1 MDILSKLQ
9 APEGAVKGRTRVGR
23 GVGSGLGK
31 TAGRGQKGQKAR
43 SKGNIN
49 KLHFQG
55 GQTPMQRRLPKRGF
69 RNPLAPV
76 VANVNVGDLDRFDA
90 GTDVSTEALR
100 KLRLVRGRFDIL
112 KILGNG
118 DLTKN
123 ITVTAH
129 KFSKSAAEK
138 IEKAGGKAVVLAPPA
153 ARSTMG
159 ARPAKPGS
167 ASKPGGA
174 RPDKPGAAAPNPPGA
189 KPSAPQAS

>member
-9 APEGAVKGRTRVGR
+9 APEGANTKRLRVGR

-69 RNPLAPV
+69 KNPLGPV

-90 GTDVSTEALR
+90 GAEVNAASLR
-100 KLRLVRGRFDIL
+100 DRRLVRGRFDVL

-118 DLTKN
+118 DLTKAV
-123 ITVTAH
+123 TVTAH
-129 KFSKSAAEK
+129 QFSKSASEK

-153 ARSTMG
+153 PRAKP
-159 ARPAKPGS
+159 APAKSG
-167 ASKPGGA
+167 K
-174 RPDKPGAAAPNPPGA
+174 
-189 KPSAPQAS
+189 PQAPKKA

>member
-55 GQTPMQRRLPKRGF
+55 GQTPIQRRLPKRGF

-90 GTDVSTEALR
+90 GGQVNAESLR
-100 KLRLVRGRFDIL
+100 AQGLVHGRFDVL

-118 DLTKN
+118 ELTKAV
-123 ITVTAH
+123 TVTAH
-129 KFSKSAAEK
+129 RFSKGASEK

-153 ARSTMG
+153 PR
-159 ARPAKPGS
+159 AKP
-167 ASKPGGA
+167 A
-174 RPDKPGAAAPNPPGA
+174 DAAPKA
-189 KPSAPQAS
+189 KAKKAS